1 MEGLKKDKTETTQ
14 QLSSAHAKTRERG
27 REKARVGR
35 ERGREG
41 ERITARFGNLFL
53 LELAKA

>member
-35 ERGREG
+35 ERGR
-41 ERITARFGNLFL
+41 ITARFGNLFL